1 MLSHHPHPGCL
12 GIGLLLLLGF
22 LVVDVLTQMEAE
34 LPVWYNPYSSPV
46 TEAPEAKQ
54 PVAAVVPSQSQGY
67 GHNLQGSYNGRIL
80 GKKSENQTFALFW
93 SEFGGIFKSLEK
105 FGGI

>member
-1 MLSHHPHPGCL
+1 MLSRHPHPRCL
-12 GIGLLLLLGF
+12 GIGLLLLGF

-54 PVAAVVPSQSQGY
+54 PVAAVVPT
-67 GHNLQGSYNGRIL
+67 QGSAVN
-80 GKKSENQTFALFW
+80 
-93 SEFGGIFKSLEK
+93 
-105 FGGI
+105 